1 VEQLGIHFPSLIV
14 YLVNFILLVLI
25 LYFVAYKRILALLDS
40 RSERIK
46 NSLDEAEKARLES
59 DKIQEELKNEIAKAR
74 NDAQNLL
81 DDARKTAE
89 QYREEQKQKVAEE
102 IQQFMTESRD
112 ELVREKQKLYVEIKE
127 HFSQLVVLATE
138 KILHRT
144 IKSEDHNKLI
154 DEVLQNTD
162 MNKEN

>member
-1 VEQLGIHFPSLIV
+1 MEQLGIHFPSLIV

-81 DDARKTAE
+81 DDARKAAE
-89 QYREEQKQKVAEE
+89 QYREEQKQKVAQE

-112 ELVREKQKLYVEIKE
+112 ELVREQQKLYVEIKGNVSD
-127 HFSQLVVLATE
+127 FTE
-138 KILHRT
+138 NI
-144 IKSEDHNKLI
+144 S
-154 DEVLQNTD
+154 
-162 MNKEN
+162 

>member
-1 VEQLGIHFPSLIV
+1 MEQLGIHFPSLIV
-14 YLVNFILLVLI
+14 YLVNFILLVVI

-81 DDARKTAE
+81 DDARKIAE
-89 QYREEQKQKVAEE
+89 QYKEDQKQKATEE
-102 IQQFMTESRD
+102 IQQFMSESR
-112 ELVREKQKLYVEIKE
+112 EQLSREKQKIYLEIKE
-127 HFSQLVVLATE
+127 HFSQLVILATE

-144 IKSEDHNKLI
+144 LENEDHNKLI

-162 MNKEN
+162 MKKEN

>member
-1 VEQLGIHFPSLIV
+1 MEQLGIHFPSLIV

-81 DDARKTAE
+81 DDART
-89 QYREEQKQKVAEE
+89 QVCY
-102 IQQFMTESRD
+102 
-112 ELVREKQKLYVEIKE
+112 
-127 HFSQLVVLATE
+127 
-138 KILHRT
+138 
-144 IKSEDHNKLI
+144 
-154 DEVLQNTD
+154 
-162 MNKEN
+162 

>member
-1 VEQLGIHFPSLIV
+1 MEQLGINFPSLIV
-14 YLVNFILLVLI
+14 YLVNFILLVVI

-81 DDARKTAE
+81 DDARKIAE
-89 QYREEQKQKVAEE
+89 QYKEDQKQKATEE
-102 IQQFMTESRD
+102 IQQFMSESRAQ
-112 ELVREKQKLYVEIKE
+112 LSREKQKLYLEIKE
-127 HFSQLVVLATE
+127 HFSQLVILATE

-144 IKSEDHNKLI
+144 LENEDHNKLI

-162 MNKEN
+162 MKKEN

>member
-1 VEQLGIHFPSLIV
+1 MEQLGIHFPSLIV
-14 YLVNFILLVLI
+14 YLVNFILLVVI

-81 DDARKTAE
+81 DDARKIAE
-89 QYREEQKQKVAEE
+89 QYKEDQKQKATEE
-102 IQQFMTESRD
+102 IQQFMSESR
-112 ELVREKQKLYVEIKE
+112 EQLSREKQKLYLEIKE
-127 HFSQLVVLATE
+127 HFSQLVILATE

-144 IKSEDHNKLI
+144 LENEDHNKLI

>member
-1 VEQLGIHFPSLIV
+1 MEQLGIHFPSLIV

-25 LYFVAYKRILALLDS
+25 LYFVGYKRILALLDS

-46 NSLDEAEKARLES
+46 NSLDEAEKARLKS

-89 QYREEQKQKVAEE
+89 QYREEQKQKVTEE
-102 IQQFMTESRD
+102 IEQFMTESRN
-112 ELVREKQKLYVEIKE
+112 ELAREKQKLYVEIKE
-127 HFSQLVVLATE
+127 YFSQLVVLATE

>member
-1 VEQLGIHFPSLIV
+1 M
-14 YLVNFILLVLI
+14 LI

-81 DDARKTAE
+81 
-89 QYREEQKQKVAEE
+89 
-102 IQQFMTESRD
+102 S
-112 ELVREKQKLYVEIKE
+112 
-127 HFSQLVVLATE
+127 
-138 KILHRT
+138 
-144 IKSEDHNKLI
+144 
-154 DEVLQNTD
+154 
-162 MNKEN
+162 

>member
-1 VEQLGIHFPSLIV
+1 MEQLGIHFPSLIV

-81 DDARKTAE
+81 DDARKIAE
-89 QYREEQKQKVAEE
+89 QYKEDQKQKATEE
-102 IQQFMTESRD
+102 IQQFMSESR
-112 ELVREKQKLYVEIKE
+112 EQLSREKQKLYLIQK
-127 HFSQLVVLATE
+127 Q
-138 KILHRT
+138 K
-144 IKSEDHNKLI
+144 KL
-154 DEVLQNTD
+154 
-162 MNKEN
+162 

>member
-1 VEQLGIHFPSLIV
+1 MEQLGIHFPSLIV
-14 YLVNFILLVLI
+14 YLVNFILLVVI

-89 QYREEQKQKVAEE
+89 QYKEDQKQKATEE
-102 IQQFMTESRD
+102 IQQFMSESR
-112 ELVREKQKLYVEIKE
+112 EQLSREKQKLYLEIKE
-127 HFSQLVVLATE
+127 HFSQLVILATE

-144 IKSEDHNKLI
+144 LENEDHNKLI

-162 MNKEN
+162 MKKEN